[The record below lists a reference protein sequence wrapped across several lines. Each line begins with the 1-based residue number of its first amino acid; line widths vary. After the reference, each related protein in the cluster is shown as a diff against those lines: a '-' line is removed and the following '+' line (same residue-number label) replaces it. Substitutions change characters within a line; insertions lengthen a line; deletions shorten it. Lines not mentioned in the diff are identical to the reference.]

1 MIVAPPGR
9 ALSSPQ
15 QRPVFTGL
23 AVGLLLIGWVTSTRK
38 SINPCRIREIART
51 PAMESFAALEE
62 TPLFVKKTQIIRT
75 ERWC

>member
-23 AVGLLLIGWVTSTRK
+23 AVGLLLMGWVTSTRK
-38 SINPCRIREIART
+38 ID
-51 PAMESFAALEE
+51 
-62 TPLFVKKTQIIRT
+62 
-75 ERWC
+75 